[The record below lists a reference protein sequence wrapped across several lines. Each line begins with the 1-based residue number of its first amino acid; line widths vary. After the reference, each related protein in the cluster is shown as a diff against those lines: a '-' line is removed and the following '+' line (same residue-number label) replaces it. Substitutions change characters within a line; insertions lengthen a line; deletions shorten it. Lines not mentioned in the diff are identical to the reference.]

1 MKAYEQLIY
10 LVIFATIVYLFYMIF
25 FKKYRYIVL
34 IVGSLILLFVASKFM
49 GFFVILSSLIVYVFA
64 LIISNRTEKTNQKKD
79 FLEKE
84 EFKKLKQETKK
95 VNKRYLSIGLILNLG
110 LLIGLKYVNFFD
122 SFLNNVFGFF
132 AIRIRNSIFKY
143 FVTNW
148 YQLLY
153 PFEYG
158 LFNRCVSFEISS

>member
-122 SFLNNVFGFF
+122 SFLNNVFGFL
-132 AIRIRNSIFKY
+132 
-143 FVTNW
+143 
-148 YQLLY
+148 QLELEIPY
-153 PFEYG
+153 LNILLPIGISYYTLSEYG

>member
-34 IVGSLILLFVASKFM
+34 IVGSLILLFVASKLM

-110 LLIGLKYVNFFD
+110 LLIGL
-122 SFLNNVFGFF
+122 
-132 AIRIRNSIFKY
+132 
-143 FVTNW
+143 
-148 YQLLY
+148 
-153 PFEYG
+153 
-158 LFNRCVSFEISS
+158 

>member
-79 FLEKE
+79 FLEKRNLKIKH
-84 EFKKLKQETKK
+84 KKLK

-122 SFLNNVFGFF
+122 SF
-132 AIRIRNSIFKY
+132 
-143 FVTNW
+143 
-148 YQLLY
+148 
-153 PFEYG
+153 
-158 LFNRCVSFEISS
+158 

>member
-122 SFLNNVFGFF
+122 SFLNNVFGFL
-132 AIRIRNSIFKY
+132 
-143 FVTNW
+143 
-148 YQLLY
+148 QLELEIPY
-153 PFEYG
+153 LNILLPIGIPF
-158 LFNRCVSFEISS
+158 